1 MHLYH
6 KVLNILFYRTVYLLI
21 FSTLFLQSEIRANE
35 ELARINNS
43 DLLSVFLDFPYHQQ
57 YVRETMTFV
66 NFVRDREM
74 AHVHILMTR
83 HGSGSAGENY
93 IISFIGRRRFEGM
106 NNVITYWA
114 PGTNTSDETRRG
126 LVNMLRMGMVS
137 YLASTSMVSQVSLN
151 INGDVQIDR
160 EPVSDPWNN
169 WVFEIHGGANFYKE
183 SAQSRFDSRWGFSA
197 DKISEDWKIRIR
209 PYFNLNE
216 RRFNTD
222 DGIIIRR
229 NRRHGF
235 SGALIKSID
244 QHWSTGL
251 FTNMLSS
258 TFHNIQFNI
267 EASPGIEFSF
277 YPYSEANRRAITMVY
292 TIGAGYHYYIE
303 ETLFFK
309 TEEFLAGQSIN
320 FSASFQ
326 QPWGSFRAS
335 VRGSNHFH
343 DFSSNRASVSSRLD
357 LRVIKGLSLN
367 ISGSLDFINDLVALP
382 AGELSLEDILLQQ
395 RRQATNYQMSG
406 AIGLSYSFGS
416 QFTNVVNTRF

>member
-1 MHLYH
+1 M
-6 KVLNILFYRTVYLLI
+6 I